1 MLFSAYALVLVVQ
14 LVSLCSCQ
22 RNTVT
27 VAGVTIS
34 WENLGSRT
42 VFNASSP
49 LGNGVNVN
57 NAWLGIGVNT
67 RTGMVTKHTL
77 KRPILEICN

>member
-1 MLFSAYALVLVVQ
+1 MNFLAHSLVL
-14 LVSLCSCQ
+14 LMCLANICYCQ

-27 VAGVTIS
+27 INGVTIS

-49 LGNGVNVN
+49 LGNGVSVN
-57 NAWLGIGVNT
+57 NAWLGIGINT
-67 RTGMVTKHTL
+67 RTRMVSY
-77 KRPILEICN
+77 